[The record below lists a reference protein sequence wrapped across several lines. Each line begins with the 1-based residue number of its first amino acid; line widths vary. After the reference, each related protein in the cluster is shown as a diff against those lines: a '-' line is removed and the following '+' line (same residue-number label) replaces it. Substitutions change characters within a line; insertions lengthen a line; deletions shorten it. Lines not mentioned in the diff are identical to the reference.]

1 MVVASPARACFRYLR
16 HAGQT
21 ARQAS
26 FGKFLDLQPPHW
38 SSPRK
43 LQSAL
48 VMERLNGDPA

>member
-1 MVVASPARACFRYLR
+1 MVVASLARACFRYLR